1 MQCFAAGG
9 RITFVIGGNS
19 FLIRENSSKMYLKK
33 IELSGFKS
41 FAQKTTLDF
50 LPSCIFDNGKKNC
63 GITAVVGPNGSG
75 KSNIADAIRWTM
87 GEQSMKNLRG
97 KKSED
102 VIFAGSGKKVR
113 LGSAIV
119 TLHFDNR
126 DKKIPL
132 EFSEVTIARK
142 LFRSGDSEYL
152 INGSRTRLI
161 DVIDLLAK
169 AGVGKES
176 YCVVNQGMSDAVL
189 AASPMERRIVLEDAA
204 GVKQYQIKKERAI
217 RKLESTQNNLQ
228 RVGDLINEIAPH
240 LRMLKR
246 QADKAL
252 KSKGLA
258 RELKDKQTGLFAF
271 LWHNFQKEK
280 EELSGEKNNLG
291 AKMMNL
297 QREADKL
304 ADGLNKEAKEAE
316 NFEKTESLER
326 KRSEL
331 REKNNILEKDLVIS
345 EGRLEIEKERKIE
358 KEIIKKIPVDAEYVR
373 EKLQKIRA
381 DQEKLIAGLEKVE
394 DIKELQGLKE
404 FARAI
409 QQELFDLYET
419 AGKGSIEVKKDL
431 SAEALAQEKKI
442 GELIQKCDYLRK
454 KIEVQGKE
462 IARIEKEIGEEAE
475 NNKKSRQKF
484 FELERL
490 SRHKQ
495 DELGKLKDR
504 FNEAKVNLAKVE
516 VREEDLTREIESEFP
531 PKADSPLA
539 KKADLNELLKYDGGE
554 INREELEKEINKM
567 KIQMEQAGGIDPL
580 VVDEYEE
587 TKKRHEFLAKESEDL
602 KNAVK
607 SCKDI
612 VKEMDEKIKKIF
624 DEAFEQINKEF
635 TKYFRIIFGGGNAH
649 LIKIKNKKLK
659 IKNKEDINLEENANE
674 SPEEVIEEQEEVEE
688 LGVDIFACPPGKKIA
703 NLNMLSGG
711 ERSLTSIALLFAIIS
726 KNPPPFAV
734 LDEIEATLDEANS
747 RRFGRILQELST
759 NTQFIIITHNRETM
773 RQASLLYGVTMGE
786 DGISKLLSVRLD
798 QVKEGG
804 QIEK

>member
-1 MQCFAAGG
+1 
-9 RITFVIGGNS
+9 
-19 FLIRENSSKMYLKK
+19 MYLKK

-132 EFSEVTIARK
+132 EFSEVTVTRK
-142 LFRSGDSEYL
+142 LFRSGESEYL

-161 DVIDLLAK
+161 DIIDLLAK

-189 AASPMERRIVLEDAA
+189 TASPTERRTVLEDAA

-258 RELKDKQTGLFAF
+258 QELKDKQTKLFSF

-280 EELSGEKNNLG
+280 EELSGEKNELG

-304 ADGLNKEAKEAE
+304 ADELNKEIKEVE
-316 NFEKTESLER
+316 NFERAESLER

-331 REKNNILEKDLVIS
+331 REKINILEKDLVIS
-345 EGRLEIEKERKIE
+345 EGRLEIEKERKTE
-358 KEIIKKIPVDAEYVR
+358 KEIIEKIPIDAEYVR
-373 EKLQKIRA
+373 EKLKKIRA
-381 DQEKLIAGLEKVE
+381 DQEELIARLEKVE
-394 DIKELQGLKE
+394 DIKELQDLKE

-431 SAEALAQEKKI
+431 SADLSAKAIASAEALAQEKKI
-442 GELIQKCDYLRK
+442 GELVQKCDYLRQ

-462 IARIEKEIGEEAE
+462 IARIEKEIGEESE
-475 NNKKSRQKF
+475 NNKRMRQKF

-490 SRHKQ
+490 SRQKQ
-495 DELGKLKDR
+495 DELGRLKDQ

-516 VREEDLTREIESEFP
+516 VREEDLTREIGSEFP

-539 KKADLNELLKYDGGE
+539 KKADLSELLKYDGSG
-554 INREELEKEINKM
+554 INREELEKKINKM
-567 KIQMEQAGGIDPL
+567 KVQLEQAGGIDPL

-587 TKKRHEFLAKESEDL
+587 TRKRHEFLAKESEDL

-612 VKEMDEKIKKIF
+612 VKEMDEKIKKVF
-624 DEAFEQINKEF
+624 DEAFERINKEF

-649 LIKIKNKKLK
+649 LIKLKVKSSKLK
-659 IKNKEDINLEENANE
+659 VKEEDIDLGDKEKKEAEIENL
-674 SPEEVIEEQEEVEE
+674 EVEE
-688 LGVDIFACPPGKKIA
+688 EREEETGVDIFACPPGKKIA
-703 NLNMLSGG
+703 SLNMLSGG

-726 KNPPPFAV
+726 QNPPPFAV
-734 LDEIEATLDEANS
+734 LDEIEAALDEANS

-759 NTQFIIITHNRETM
+759 NTQFVIITHNRETM

-804 QIEK
+804 KIENQG